1 MSQDNTII
9 EDMKHA
15 MDNLPDDVREQLLG
29 GGEPPIDP
37 VAVKMELVKFVT
49 ELLKHNQACDW
60 ETNKIKPKRIGI
72 DDVISGSQKLYDF
85 LTE

>member
-29 GGEPPIDP
+29 GEEPP
-37 VAVKMELVKFVT
+37 AVSYTHLRA
-49 ELLKHNQACDW
+49 H
-60 ETNKIKPKRIGI
+60 ETR
-72 DDVISGSQKLYDF
+72 
-85 LTE
+85 

>member
-29 GGEPPIDP
+29 GGEPPC
-37 VAVKMELVKFVT
+37 
-49 ELLKHNQACDW
+49 LLYTSDAAD
-60 ETNKIKPKRIGI
+60 E
-72 DDVISGSQKLYDF
+72 
-85 LTE
+85 

>member
-1 MSQDNTII
+1 
-9 EDMKHA
+9 
-15 MDNLPDDVREQLLG
+15 
-29 GGEPPIDP
+29 
-37 VAVKMELVKFVT
+37 MELVKFVT

-60 ETNKIKPKRIGI
+60 ETNKIKPKKIGI